1 MENKS
6 NPGCGIAVAVIILLA
21 AAGLFWFGNHLKN
34 TAQVI
39 TDEEMELQNRL
50 DALPVL
56 TSDSEITAAL
66 NGTPQNYLVKN
77 YVFKNP
83 QLVKDNVFDV
93 LNGQYLCISITQE
106 TLTLFRKSMHKA
118 GESPYYH
125 QWVEK
130 PYRQIFGEL
139 TLNDGT
145 PIKPCDSLTFVF
157 SYIKTAK
164 RIMESEIN
172 ADKVERFEMSR
183 YYPDRSVNISN
194 PEQAMMDFIKQF
206 KDDTQKLAEEFGDKE
221 ITFGTR
227 YNFTYMDKDEEAT
240 FAVRLGNG
248 EADFNV
254 FPGKNVIIVGGDKIS
269 VSSQQTLGATVLK
282 ILSYVLMT
290 VAVIIAL
297 CAIGWIII
305 SNKTTQP

>member
-1 MENKS
+1 MEKKS
-6 NPGCGIAVAVIILLA
+6 NLGCSITIAVIIILA
-21 AAGLFWFGNHLKN
+21 AAVLFWLGNFLKN
-34 TAQVI
+34 IAQDI

-50 DALPVL
+50 DSLPVL

-106 TLTLFRKSMHKA
+106 TLTLFRKSARKA
-118 GESPYYH
+118 DESPYYH

-130 PYRQIFGEL
+130 PYCQIFGNF

-157 SYIKTAK
+157 PYIKTAK
-164 RIMESEIN
+164 RIFESEIN

-194 PEQAMMDFIKQF
+194 PEQVVMDFVKQF
-206 KDDTQKLAEEFGDKE
+206 KDDTKKLAEEFGDKE
-221 ITFGTR
+221 ITFGSR

-269 VSSQQTLGATVLK
+269 ISSQQSMGATVWK
-282 ILSYVLMT
+282 IMSYVLMT
-290 VAVIIAL
+290 VAVIIVL
-297 CAIGWIII
+297 CTIGWFVI
-305 SNKTTQP
+305 SVI